1 MARRKPIRRSLAVL
15 MLSSMAGNPKNS
27 KMRRHDMSNV
37 LMLQRLDSNTSTS
50 EFSNLFAS
58 AVSTICPQGPIG
70 ADSPFQ
76 ME

>member
-1 MARRKPIRRSLAVL
+1 MDESPENL
-15 MLSSMAGNPKNS
+15 

-37 LMLQRLDSNTSTS
+37 LRLQRLDSTTSTS
-50 EFSNLFAS
+50 EFSNLFDS
-58 AVSTICPQGPIG
+58 AVSTICPQGPLG